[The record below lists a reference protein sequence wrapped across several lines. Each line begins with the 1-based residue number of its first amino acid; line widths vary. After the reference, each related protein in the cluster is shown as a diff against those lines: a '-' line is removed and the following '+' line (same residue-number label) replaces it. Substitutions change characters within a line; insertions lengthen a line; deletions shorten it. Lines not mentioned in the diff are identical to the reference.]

1 MCQKWGAKKPEDKAM
16 KQSHHLMGLLW
27 SQQKEDVVENS
38 DPIDLGDQEA
48 FIRVIDEDELV
59 KYQLIATVC
68 HTGNNQKSTGHFIT
82 YLKHGNSWHC
92 WNDGH
97 MIETDVDLVEVQR
110 SELFLFVNNDC
121 QPEND

>member
-1 MCQKWGAKKPEDKAM
+1 M
-16 KQSHHLMGLLW
+16 KLVRGLW
-27 SQQKEDVVENS
+27 SQEKEDVVENT

-48 FIRVIDEDELV
+48 LIRVDDEDEPV
-59 KYQLIATVC
+59 KYQLVATVR
-68 HTGNNQKSTGHFIT
+68 HTGNNKQGQNSTGHFIT

-121 QPEND
+121 WPEND